1 MSYAVDRLAETGGRL
16 LAALLSAAVLGG
28 CTAAAFLVANVPS
41 AFGPYERTVNVA
53 YGAEPRQRLD
63 VYVPEEPAKE
73 SRAVIVF
80 IHGGSW
86 NSGSKDQYRFVGSSL
101 AERGFVAV
109 LPNYRLNPAVRFPDF
124 VADAAAAMAWTLQN
138 IERYGGDSR
147 RVFVMGHSA
156 GAHIALLLAMDRR
169 YLAAVGAS
177 ADDLRGVIGL
187 SGPYDF
193 KLDSDLLRAVFG
205 SARDVEQTQPVYF
218 ARGDA
223 PPLLLIHGTDD
234 VVCWDRHSIRLTELV
249 RAAGGRAEL
258 RLYPGLGHGDT
269 LAGLSRL
276 GRGRAPTLDDVAAF
290 VSGQPALTPL
300 VRPLV
305 RPLPAAR

>member
-1 MSYAVDRLAETGGRL
+1 MRFEVHRLAETSRRL
-16 LAALLSAAVLGG
+16 LAILLSVVVLCG
-28 CTAAAFLVANVPS
+28 CTSAVFLAANVPA
-41 AFGPYERTVNVA
+41 AFGPFERTANLA
-53 YGAEPRQRLD
+53 YGPEPRQRLD
-63 VYVPEEPAKE
+63 VYVPEAPLKE

-124 VADAAAAMAWTLQN
+124 VADAAEAVTWTLRN
-138 IERYGGDSR
+138 IASYGGDPQ
-147 RVFVMGHSA
+147 RVFVLGHSA
-156 GAHIALLLAMDRR
+156 GAHIALLLTLDRR
-169 YLAAVGAS
+169 YLVAAGAS

-193 KLDSDLLRAVFG
+193 KVDSDLLRSVFG
-205 SARDVEQTQPVYF
+205 SAPDIQQTQPVYF
-218 ARGDA
+218 VRSDA
-223 PPLLLIHGTDD
+223 PPMLLIHGTDD
-234 VVCWDRHSIRLTELV
+234 VVCWAKHSIRLTELV
-249 RAAGGRAEL
+249 RAAGGQAEL

-290 VSGQPALTPL
+290 VNRQPVFTQQ
-300 VRPLV
+300 
-305 RPLPAAR
+305 PAAR

>member
-1 MSYAVDRLAETGGRL
+1 MRFEVARLAETSRRL
-16 LAALLSAAVLGG
+16 LAILLSAVVLSG
-28 CTAAAFLVANVPS
+28 CTSAVFLAANAPA
-41 AFGPYERTVNVA
+41 AFGPFERTANLA
-53 YGAEPRQRLD
+53 YGPGPRQRLD
-63 VYVPEEPAKE
+63 VYVPEAPTKE
-73 SRAVIVF
+73 ARAVIVF

-101 AERGFVAV
+101 AERGFIAV
-109 LPNYRLNPAVRFPDF
+109 VPNYRLNPAVRFPDF
-124 VADAAAAMAWTLQN
+124 VGDAATAVTWTLRN
-138 IERYGGDSR
+138 IASYGGDPQ

-156 GAHIALLLAMDRR
+156 GAHIALLLTLDRR
-169 YLAAVGAS
+169 YLAAAGAS

-193 KLDSDLLRAVFG
+193 KIDSDLLRAVFG
-205 SARDVEQTQPVYF
+205 SAPDLQQTQPVYF

-234 VVCWDRHSIRLTELV
+234 VVCWAKHSIRLTELV
-249 RAAGGRAEL
+249 RAAGGQAEL

-269 LAGLSRL
+269 LAGLSRV

-290 VSGQPALTPL
+290 VNRQPVPMQQ
-300 VRPLV
+300 
-305 RPLPAAR
+305 PAAR

>member
-1 MSYAVDRLAETGGRL
+1 MRFEVHRLAESSRRL
-16 LAALLSAAVLGG
+16 LAILLSVVVLCG
-28 CTAAAFLVANVPS
+28 CTSAVFLAANVPA
-41 AFGPYERTVNVA
+41 AFGPFERTANLA
-53 YGAEPRQRLD
+53 YGPEPRQRLD
-63 VYVPEEPAKE
+63 VYVPETPAKE

-86 NSGSKDQYRFVGSSL
+86 NSGSKEQYRFVGSSL
-101 AERGFVAV
+101 AERGLIAV

-124 VADAAAAMAWTLQN
+124 VADAAEAVTWTLRN
-138 IERYGGDSR
+138 IASYGGDPQ

-156 GAHIALLLAMDRR
+156 GAHIALLLTLDRR
-169 YLAAVGAS
+169 YLTAAGAS

-193 KLDSDLLRAVFG
+193 KIDSEPLRSVFG
-205 SARDVEQTQPVYF
+205 SAPDLQQTQPAYF

-223 PPLLLIHGTDD
+223 PSMLLIHGTDD
-234 VVCWDRHSIRLTELV
+234 VVCWAKHSIRLTELV
-249 RAAGGRAEL
+249 RAAGGQAAL

-269 LAGLSRL
+269 LAGLARL

-290 VSGQPALTPL
+290 VNQQPVFTQQ
-300 VRPLV
+300 
-305 RPLPAAR
+305 PAAR

>member
-1 MSYAVDRLAETGGRL
+1 MRFNVARLAETGRRL
-16 LAALLSAAVLGG
+16 LVVLCGAVVLSGCSAAVFF
-28 CTAAAFLVANVPS
+28 AANVPS
-41 AFGPYERTVNVA
+41 AFGPFERTANLA
-53 YGAEPRQRLD
+53 YRPEPRQRLD
-63 VYVPEEPAKE
+63 VYVPEAPTRDL
-73 SRAVIVF
+73 RAVIVF

-101 AERGFVAV
+101 AERGFIAV

-124 VADAAAAMAWTLQN
+124 VADAAEAVTWTLRN
-138 IERYGGDSR
+138 IAGYGGDPQ

-156 GAHIALLLAMDRR
+156 GAHIALLLSLDRQ
-169 YLAAVGAS
+169 YLAAAGAS

-193 KLDSDLLRAVFG
+193 KIDSDLLRAVFG
-205 SARDVEQTQPVYF
+205 SAPDIQQTQPVHF

-223 PPLLLIHGTDD
+223 PPMLLIHGTED
-234 VVCWDRHSIRLTELV
+234 VVCWAKHSIRLTELV
-249 RAAGGRAEL
+249 RAAGGQAEL

-290 VSGQPALTPL
+290 VNQQPVPTQQT
-300 VRPLV
+300 
-305 RPLPAAR
+305 AAR